1 MIGGIDVLEKLL
13 ARVTVQD
20 NYLKVVGKVTGTQLH
35 RFIAF
40 YFQIYNFKF
49 FNLKWDLPLREDF
62 E

>member
-1 MIGGIDVLEKLL
+1 M
-13 ARVTVQD
+13 QD

-62 E
+62 EVPIKPCH